1 MKDLKRILSNQKAE
15 LETIDLG
22 TLCTRK
28 EEQEIQ
34 LNSKLAQIVIGV
46 RRSGKSTLCQKVL
59 LQSGVHFAYVNFDD
73 ERLQRVSAEDLDDI
87 LQELYAIYGAFT
99 HLFLD
104 EVQNVSGWYL
114 FVNRLLRQG
123 VKLILTGSNANL
135 LSGELSTH
143 LTGRY
148 HQIELYPFSF
158 AEYCA
163 IKGVDINTA
172 TTLAY
177 GLCDHALD
185 EYIMSGGFP
194 ELITSPEINKRNYL
208 FSLREAIIKK
218 DICHRY
224 KVRYQQTLSD
234 LANRLLD
241 WFCQEKSFND
251 IADEMGINSVH
262 TVKNYITYLQNAYL
276 LCLVPKFSLKSSERN
291 AGRKLYAV
299 DNAFISQH
307 ENALLTESFG
317 LRLENVV
324 AVELLRRLHSEYEQL
339 YYLRKVQD
347 FEVDFVV
354 VESSHVRELIQVT
367 YDFID
372 PSTKLYNREINSLLK
387 GSKLTNCNNMTLI
400 MMRGEKRD
408 IEVNGKII
416 HCVLAADWL
425 LQRKY

>member
-15 LETIDLG
+15 LDVVNLEA
-22 TLCTRK
+22 LCSRK

-46 RRSGKSTLCQKVL
+46 RRSGKSTLCMKVL
-59 LQSGVHFAYVNFDD
+59 MQSGVHFAYVNFDD
-73 ERLQRVSAEDLDDI
+73 ERLQKVGVEELDVI
-87 LQELYAIYGAFT
+87 LQELYAIYGSFT

-104 EVQNVSGWYL
+104 EVQNVDGWHL

-123 VKLILTGSNANL
+123 IKLVLTGSNANL

-158 AEYCA
+158 SEYCT
-163 IKGVDINTA
+163 IRGVDA
-172 TTLAY
+172 HGMTTKAY
-177 GLCDHALD
+177 GLRDKALD
-185 EYIMSGGFP
+185 EYLMSGGFP
-194 ELITSPEINKRNYL
+194 ELIASPEISKRDYL
-208 FSLREAIIKK
+208 FSLREAIVKK
-218 DICHRY
+218 DICQRY
-224 KVRYQQTLSD
+224 KIRYKQTLSD

-241 WFCQEKSFND
+241 WFCQEKSYND
-251 IADEMGINSVH
+251 IAKEMSINSVH
-262 TVKNYITYLQNAYL
+262 TIKNYITYLQNAYL
-276 LCLVPKFSLKSSERN
+276 LCLLPKFSLKSSERN
-291 AGRKLYAV
+291 LARKMYAV

-367 YDFID
+367 YDFVE
-372 PSTKLYNREINSLLK
+372 PSAKLYNREVNGLIK
-387 GSKLTNCNNMTLI
+387 GSHLTRCDNLTLI
-400 MMRGEKRD
+400 MMRGEPRD
-408 IEVNGKII
+408 IQVEGKIV

-425 LQRKY
+425 LQR

>member
-15 LETIDLG
+15 LDVVNLEA
-22 TLCTRK
+22 LCSRK

-46 RRSGKSTLCQKVL
+46 RRSGKSTLCMKVL
-59 LQSGVHFAYVNFDD
+59 MQSGVHFAYVNFDD
-73 ERLQRVSAEDLDDI
+73 ERLQKVGVEELDVI
-87 LQELYAIYGAFT
+87 LQELYAIYGSFT

-104 EVQNVSGWYL
+104 EVQNVDGWHL

-123 VKLILTGSNANL
+123 IKLVLTGSNANL

-158 AEYCA
+158 SEYCT
-163 IKGVDINTA
+163 IRGVDA
-172 TTLAY
+172 HGMTTKAY
-177 GLCDHALD
+177 GLRDKALD
-185 EYIMSGGFP
+185 EYLMSGGFP
-194 ELITSPEINKRNYL
+194 ELIASPEISKRDYL
-208 FSLREAIIKK
+208 FSLREAIVKK
-218 DICHRY
+218 DICQRY
-224 KVRYQQTLSD
+224 KIRYKQTLSD

-241 WFCQEKSFND
+241 WFCQEKSYND
-251 IADEMGINSVH
+251 IAKEMSINSVH

-276 LCLVPKFSLKSSERN
+276 LCLLPKFSLKSSERN
-291 AGRKLYAV
+291 SARKMYAV

-367 YDFID
+367 YDFVE
-372 PSTKLYNREINSLLK
+372 PSAKLYNREVNGLIK
-387 GSKLTNCNNMTLI
+387 GSHLTRCDNLTLI
-400 MMRGEKRD
+400 MMRGEPRD
-408 IEVNGKII
+408 IQVNGKIV

-425 LQRKY
+425 LQR

>member
-15 LETIDLG
+15 LDLVDLEA
-22 TLCTRK
+22 LCSRK

-46 RRSGKSTLCQKVL
+46 RRSGKSTLCMKVL
-59 LQSGVHFAYVNFDD
+59 IQSGVHFAYVNFDD
-73 ERLQRVSAEDLDDI
+73 ERLQKVGVDELDVI
-87 LQELYAIYGAFT
+87 LQELYAIYGSFT

-104 EVQNVSGWYL
+104 EVQNVDGWHL

-123 VKLILTGSNANL
+123 IKLILTGSNANL

-158 AEYCA
+158 SEYCT
-163 IKGVDINTA
+163 IRGVDA
-172 TTLAY
+172 HGMTTKAY
-177 GLCDHALD
+177 GLRHKALD
-185 EYIMSGGFP
+185 EYLMSGGFP
-194 ELITSPEINKRNYL
+194 ELIASPEISKRDYL
-208 FSLREAIIKK
+208 FSLREAIVKK
-218 DICHRY
+218 DICQRY
-224 KVRYQQTLSD
+224 KIRYKQTLSD

-241 WFCQEKSFND
+241 WFCQEKSYND
-251 IADEMGINSVH
+251 IAKEMSINSVH
-262 TVKNYITYLQNAYL
+262 TIKNYITYLQNAYL
-276 LCLVPKFSLKSSERN
+276 LCLLPKFSLKSSERN
-291 AGRKLYAV
+291 SARKMYAV

-367 YDFID
+367 YDFVE
-372 PSTKLYNREINSLLK
+372 PSAKLYNREVNGLIK
-387 GSKLTNCNNMTLI
+387 GSHLTRCDNLTLI
-400 MMRGEKRD
+400 MMRGEPRD
-408 IEVNGKII
+408 IQVEGKIV

-425 LQRKY
+425 LQR

>member
-15 LETIDLG
+15 LDLVDLEA
-22 TLCTRK
+22 LCSRK

-46 RRSGKSTLCQKVL
+46 RRSGKSTLCMKVL
-59 LQSGVHFAYVNFDD
+59 MQSGVHFAYVNFDD
-73 ERLQRVSAEDLDDI
+73 ERLQKVGVEELDVI
-87 LQELYAIYGAFT
+87 LQELYAIYGSFT

-104 EVQNVSGWYL
+104 EVQNIDGWHL

-123 VKLILTGSNANL
+123 IKLVLTGSNANL

-158 AEYCA
+158 SEYCT
-163 IKGVDINTA
+163 IRGVDA
-172 TTLAY
+172 QGMTTKAY
-177 GLCDHALD
+177 GLRDKALD
-185 EYIMSGGFP
+185 EYLMSGGFP
-194 ELITSPEINKRNYL
+194 ELIASPEISKRDYL
-208 FSLREAIIKK
+208 FSLREAIVKK
-218 DICHRY
+218 DICQRY
-224 KVRYQQTLSD
+224 KIRYKQTLSD

-241 WFCQEKSFND
+241 WFCQEKSYND
-251 IADEMGINSVH
+251 IAKEMGINSVH

-276 LCLVPKFSLKSSERN
+276 LCLLPKFSLKSSERN
-291 AGRKLYAV
+291 SARKMYAV

-367 YDFID
+367 YDFVE
-372 PSTKLYNREINSLLK
+372 PSAKLYNREVNGLIK
-387 GSKLTNCNNMTLI
+387 GSHLTRCDNLTLI
-400 MMRGEKRD
+400 MMRGEPRD
-408 IEVNGKII
+408 IQVEGKIV

-425 LQRKY
+425 LQR

>member
-15 LETIDLG
+15 LDLVDLEA
-22 TLCTRK
+22 LCSRK

-46 RRSGKSTLCQKVL
+46 RRSGKSTLCMKVL
-59 LQSGVHFAYVNFDD
+59 MQSGVHFAYVNFDD
-73 ERLQRVSAEDLDDI
+73 ERLQKVGVEELDII
-87 LQELYAIYGAFT
+87 LQELYAIYGSFT

-104 EVQNVSGWYL
+104 EVQNVDGWHL

-123 VKLILTGSNANL
+123 IKLVLTGSNANL

-158 AEYCA
+158 SEYCT
-163 IKGVDINTA
+163 IRGVDA
-172 TTLAY
+172 HGMTTKAY
-177 GLCDHALD
+177 GLRDKALD
-185 EYIMSGGFP
+185 EYLMSGGFP
-194 ELITSPEINKRNYL
+194 ELIASPEISKRDYL
-208 FSLREAIIKK
+208 FSLREAIVKK
-218 DICHRY
+218 DICQRY
-224 KVRYQQTLSD
+224 KIRYKQTLSD

-241 WFCQEKSFND
+241 WFCQEKSYND
-251 IADEMGINSVH
+251 IAKEMSINSVH

-276 LCLVPKFSLKSSERN
+276 LCLLPKFSLKSSERN
-291 AGRKLYAV
+291 SARKMYAV

-317 LRLENVV
+317 FRLENVV

-367 YDFID
+367 YDFVE
-372 PSTKLYNREINSLLK
+372 PSAKLYNREVKIYYLSLRR
-387 GSKLTNCNNMTLI
+387 N
-400 MMRGEKRD
+400 
-408 IEVNGKII
+408 
-416 HCVLAADWL
+416 
-425 LQRKY
+425 

>member
-15 LETIDLG
+15 LDLVDLEA
-22 TLCTRK
+22 LCARK

-46 RRSGKSTLCQKVL
+46 RRSGKSTLCMKVL
-59 LQSGVHFAYVNFDD
+59 MQSGVQFAYVNFDD
-73 ERLQRVSAEDLDDI
+73 ERLQKVGVEELDVI
-87 LQELYAIYGAFT
+87 LQELYAIYGSFT

-104 EVQNVSGWYL
+104 EVQNVDGWHL

-123 VKLILTGSNANL
+123 IKLVLTGSNANL

-158 AEYCA
+158 SEYCT
-163 IKGVDINTA
+163 IRGVDA
-172 TTLAY
+172 HGMTTKAY
-177 GLCDHALD
+177 GLRDKALD
-185 EYIMSGGFP
+185 EYLMSGGFP
-194 ELITSPEINKRNYL
+194 ELIASPEISKRDYL
-208 FSLREAIIKK
+208 FSLREAIVKK
-218 DICHRY
+218 DICQRY
-224 KVRYQQTLSD
+224 KIRYKQTLSD

-241 WFCQEKSFND
+241 WFCQEKSYND
-251 IADEMGINSVH
+251 IAKEMSINSVH

-276 LCLVPKFSLKSSERN
+276 LCLLPKFSLKSSERN
-291 AGRKLYAV
+291 SARKMYAV

-367 YDFID
+367 YDFVE
-372 PSTKLYNREINSLLK
+372 PSAKLYNREVNGLIK
-387 GSKLTNCNNMTLI
+387 GSHLTRCDNLTLI
-400 MMRGEKRD
+400 MMRGEPRD
-408 IEVNGKII
+408 IQVDGKIV

-425 LQRKY
+425 LQR

>member
-15 LETIDLG
+15 LDLVDLEA
-22 TLCTRK
+22 LCSRK

-46 RRSGKSTLCQKVL
+46 RRSGKSTLCMKVL
-59 LQSGVHFAYVNFDD
+59 MQSGVHFAYVNFDD
-73 ERLQRVSAEDLDDI
+73 ERLQKVGVEELDVI
-87 LQELYAIYGAFT
+87 LQELYAIYGSFT

-104 EVQNVSGWYL
+104 EVQNVDGWHL

-123 VKLILTGSNANL
+123 IKLVLTGSNANL

-158 AEYCA
+158 SEYCT
-163 IKGVDINTA
+163 IRGVDTHGM
-172 TTLAY
+172 TTKAY
-177 GLCDHALD
+177 GLRDKALD
-185 EYIMSGGFP
+185 EYLMSGGFP
-194 ELITSPEINKRNYL
+194 ELIASPEISKRDYL
-208 FSLREAIIKK
+208 FSLREAIVKK
-218 DICHRY
+218 DICQRY
-224 KVRYQQTLSD
+224 KIRYKQTLSD

-241 WFCQEKSFND
+241 WFCQEKSYND
-251 IADEMGINSVH
+251 IAKEMSINSVH

-276 LCLVPKFSLKSSERN
+276 LCLLPKFSLKSSERN
-291 AGRKLYAV
+291 SARKMYAV

-367 YDFID
+367 YDFVE
-372 PSTKLYNREINSLLK
+372 PSAKLYNREVNGLIK
-387 GSKLTNCNNMTLI
+387 GSHLTRCDNLTLI
-400 MMRGEKRD
+400 MMRGEPRD
-408 IEVNGKII
+408 IQVGGKIV

-425 LQRKY
+425 LQR

>member
-15 LETIDLG
+15 LDLVDLEA
-22 TLCTRK
+22 LCSRK

-46 RRSGKSTLCQKVL
+46 RRSGKSTLCMKVL
-59 LQSGVHFAYVNFDD
+59 IQSGVHFAYVNFDD
-73 ERLQRVSAEDLDDI
+73 ERLQKVGVDELDVI
-87 LQELYAIYGAFT
+87 LQELYAIYGSFT

-104 EVQNVSGWYL
+104 EVQNVDGWHL

-123 VKLILTGSNANL
+123 IKLVLTGSNANL

-158 AEYCA
+158 SEYCT
-163 IKGVDINTA
+163 IRGVDA
-172 TTLAY
+172 HGMTTKAY
-177 GLCDHALD
+177 GLRHKALD
-185 EYIMSGGFP
+185 EYLMSGGFP
-194 ELITSPEINKRNYL
+194 ELIASPEISKRDYL
-208 FSLREAIIKK
+208 FSLREAIVKK
-218 DICHRY
+218 DICQRY
-224 KVRYQQTLSD
+224 KIRYKQTLSD

-241 WFCQEKSFND
+241 WFCQEKSYND
-251 IADEMGINSVH
+251 IAKEMSINSVH

-276 LCLVPKFSLKSSERN
+276 LCLLPKFSLKSSERN
-291 AGRKLYAV
+291 SARKMYAV

-367 YDFID
+367 YDFVE
-372 PSTKLYNREINSLLK
+372 PSAKLYNREVNGLIK
-387 GSKLTNCNNMTLI
+387 GSHLTRCDNLTLI
-400 MMRGEKRD
+400 MMRGEPRD
-408 IEVNGKII
+408 IQVDGKIV

-425 LQRKY
+425 LQR

>member
-177 GLCDHALD
+177 GLRDHALD
-185 EYIMSGGFP
+185 EYIMSSGFP

-251 IADEMGINSVH
+251 IADEMGIKSVH

-317 LRLENVV
+317 LRLEN
-324 AVELLRRLHSEYEQL
+324 LRMYA
-339 YYLRKVQD
+339 
-347 FEVDFVV
+347 
-354 VESSHVRELIQVT
+354 
-367 YDFID
+367 
-372 PSTKLYNREINSLLK
+372 N
-387 GSKLTNCNNMTLI
+387 
-400 MMRGEKRD
+400 
-408 IEVNGKII
+408 
-416 HCVLAADWL
+416 
-425 LQRKY
+425 

>member
-15 LETIDLG
+15 LDLVD
-22 TLCTRK
+22 LEAFCSRK

-46 RRSGKSTLCQKVL
+46 RRSGKSTLCMKVL
-59 LQSGVHFAYVNFDD
+59 MQSGVHFAYVNFDD
-73 ERLQRVSAEDLDDI
+73 ERLQKVGVEELDVI
-87 LQELYAIYGAFT
+87 LQELYAIYGSFT

-104 EVQNVSGWYL
+104 EVQNIDGWHL

-123 VKLILTGSNANL
+123 IKLVLTGSNANL

-158 AEYCA
+158 SEYCT
-163 IKGVDINTA
+163 IRGVDA
-172 TTLAY
+172 QGMTTKAY
-177 GLCDHALD
+177 GLRDKALD
-185 EYIMSGGFP
+185 EYLMSGGFP
-194 ELITSPEINKRNYL
+194 ELIASPEISKRDYL
-208 FSLREAIIKK
+208 FSLREAIVKK
-218 DICHRY
+218 DICQRY
-224 KVRYQQTLSD
+224 KIRYKQTLSD

-241 WFCQEKSFND
+241 WFCQEKSYND
-251 IADEMGINSVH
+251 IAKEMSINSVH

-276 LCLVPKFSLKSSERN
+276 LCLLPKFSLKSSERN
-291 AGRKLYAV
+291 SARKMYAV

-367 YDFID
+367 YDFVE
-372 PSTKLYNREINSLLK
+372 PSAKLYNREVNGLIK
-387 GSKLTNCNNMTLI
+387 GSHLTRCDNLTLI
-400 MMRGEKRD
+400 MMRGEPRD
-408 IEVNGKII
+408 IQVEGKIV

-425 LQRKY
+425 LQR

>member
-15 LETIDLG
+15 LDLVDLEA
-22 TLCTRK
+22 LCSRK

-46 RRSGKSTLCQKVL
+46 RRSGKATLCMKVL
-59 LQSGVHFAYVNFDD
+59 MQSGVHFAYVNFDD
-73 ERLQRVSAEDLDDI
+73 ERLQKVGVEELDVI
-87 LQELYAIYGAFT
+87 LQELYAIYGSFT

-104 EVQNVSGWYL
+104 EVQNVDGWHL

-123 VKLILTGSNANL
+123 IKLVLTGSNANL

-158 AEYCA
+158 SEYCT
-163 IKGVDINTA
+163 IRGVDA
-172 TTLAY
+172 HSMTTKAY
-177 GLCDHALD
+177 GLRDKALD
-185 EYIMSGGFP
+185 EYLMSGGFP
-194 ELITSPEINKRNYL
+194 ELIASPEISKRDYL
-208 FSLREAIIKK
+208 FSLREAIVKK
-218 DICHRY
+218 DICQRY
-224 KVRYQQTLSD
+224 KIRYKQTLSD

-241 WFCQEKSFND
+241 WFCQEKSYND
-251 IADEMGINSVH
+251 IAKEMSINSVH

-276 LCLVPKFSLKSSERN
+276 LCLLPKFSLKSSERN
-291 AGRKLYAV
+291 SARKMYAV

-367 YDFID
+367 YDFVE
-372 PSTKLYNREINSLLK
+372 PSAKLYNREVNGLIK
-387 GSKLTNCNNMTLI
+387 GSHLTRCDNLTLI
-400 MMRGEKRD
+400 MMRGEPRD
-408 IEVNGKII
+408 IQVGGKIV

-425 LQRKY
+425 LQR

>member
-15 LETIDLG
+15 LDLVDLEA
-22 TLCTRK
+22 LCSRK

-46 RRSGKSTLCQKVL
+46 RRSGKSTLCMKVL
-59 LQSGVHFAYVNFDD
+59 MQSGVHFAYVNFDD
-73 ERLQRVSAEDLDDI
+73 ERLQKVGVEELDVI
-87 LQELYAIYGAFT
+87 LQELYAIYGSFT

-104 EVQNVSGWYL
+104 EVQNIDGWHL

-123 VKLILTGSNANL
+123 IKLVLTGSNANL

-158 AEYCA
+158 SEYCT
-163 IKGVDINTA
+163 IRGVDA
-172 TTLAY
+172 HGMTTKAY
-177 GLCDHALD
+177 GLRDKALD
-185 EYIMSGGFP
+185 EYLMSGGFP
-194 ELITSPEINKRNYL
+194 ELIASPEISKRDYL
-208 FSLREAIIKK
+208 FSLREAIVKK
-218 DICHRY
+218 DICQRY
-224 KVRYQQTLSD
+224 KIRYKQTLSD

-241 WFCQEKSFND
+241 WFCQEKSYND
-251 IADEMGINSVH
+251 IAKEMSINSVH

-276 LCLVPKFSLKSSERN
+276 LCLLPKFSLKSSERN
-291 AGRKLYAV
+291 SARKMYAV

-367 YDFID
+367 YDFVE
-372 PSTKLYNREINSLLK
+372 PSAKLYNREVNGLIK
-387 GSKLTNCNNMTLI
+387 GSHLTRCDNLTLI
-400 MMRGEKRD
+400 MMRGEPRD
-408 IEVNGKII
+408 IQVDGKIV

-425 LQRKY
+425 LQR

>member
-15 LETIDLG
+15 LDLVDLE
-22 TLCTRK
+22 TLCSRK

-46 RRSGKSTLCQKVL
+46 RRSGKSTLCMKVL
-59 LQSGVHFAYVNFDD
+59 MQSGVHFAYVNFDD
-73 ERLQRVSAEDLDDI
+73 ERLQKVGVEELDVI
-87 LQELYAIYGAFT
+87 LQELYAIYGSFT

-104 EVQNVSGWYL
+104 EVQNIDGWHL
-114 FVNRLLRQG
+114 FVNRILRQG
-123 VKLILTGSNANL
+123 IKLVLTGSNANL

-158 AEYCA
+158 SEYCM
-163 IKGVDINTA
+163 IRGVDA
-172 TTLAY
+172 HGMTTKAY
-177 GLCDHALD
+177 GLRDKALD
-185 EYIMSGGFP
+185 EYLMSGGFP
-194 ELITSPEINKRNYL
+194 ELIASPEISKRDYL
-208 FSLREAIIKK
+208 FSLREAIVKK
-218 DICHRY
+218 DICQRY
-224 KVRYQQTLSD
+224 KIRYKQTLSD

-241 WFCQEKSFND
+241 WFCQEKSYND
-251 IADEMGINSVH
+251 IAKEMSINSVH

-276 LCLVPKFSLKSSERN
+276 LCLLPKFSLKSSERN
-291 AGRKLYAV
+291 SARKMYAV

-367 YDFID
+367 YDFVE
-372 PSTKLYNREINSLLK
+372 PSAKLYNREVNGLIK
-387 GSKLTNCNNMTLI
+387 GSHLTRCDNLTLI
-400 MMRGEKRD
+400 MMRGEPRD
-408 IEVNGKII
+408 IQVDGKIV

-425 LQRKY
+425 LQR

>member
-15 LETIDLG
+15 LDLVDLE
-22 TLCTRK
+22 TLCSRK

-46 RRSGKSTLCQKVL
+46 RRSGKSTLCMKVL
-59 LQSGVHFAYVNFDD
+59 MQSGVHFAYVNFDD
-73 ERLQRVSAEDLDDI
+73 ERLQKVGVEKLDII
-87 LQELYAIYGAFT
+87 LQELYAIYGSFT

-104 EVQNVSGWYL
+104 EVQNVDGWHL

-123 VKLILTGSNANL
+123 IKLVLTGSNANL

-158 AEYCA
+158 SEYCT
-163 IKGVDINTA
+163 IRGVDA
-172 TTLAY
+172 HGMTTKAY
-177 GLCDHALD
+177 GLRDKALD
-185 EYIMSGGFP
+185 EYLMSGGFP
-194 ELITSPEINKRNYL
+194 ELIASPEISKRDYL
-208 FSLREAIIKK
+208 FSLREAIVKK
-218 DICHRY
+218 DICQRY
-224 KVRYQQTLSD
+224 KIRYKQTLSD

-241 WFCQEKSFND
+241 WFCQEKSYND
-251 IADEMGINSVH
+251 IAKEMSINSVH

-276 LCLVPKFSLKSSERN
+276 LCLLPKFSLKSSERN
-291 AGRKLYAV
+291 SARKMYAV

-367 YDFID
+367 YDFVE
-372 PSTKLYNREINSLLK
+372 PSAKLYNREVNGLIK
-387 GSKLTNCNNMTLI
+387 GSYLTRCDNLTLI
-400 MMRGEKRD
+400 MMRGEPRD
-408 IEVNGKII
+408 IQVDGKIV

-425 LQRKY
+425 LQR

>member
-15 LETIDLG
+15 LDVVNLEA
-22 TLCTRK
+22 LCSRK

-46 RRSGKSTLCQKVL
+46 RRSGKSTLCMKVL
-59 LQSGVHFAYVNFDD
+59 MQSGVHFAYVNFDD
-73 ERLQRVSAEDLDDI
+73 ERLQKVGVDELDVI
-87 LQELYAIYGAFT
+87 LQELYAIYGPFT

-104 EVQNVSGWYL
+104 EVQNVDGWHL

-123 VKLILTGSNANL
+123 IKLVLTGSNANL

-158 AEYCA
+158 SEYCT
-163 IKGVDINTA
+163 IRGVDTHGM
-172 TTLAY
+172 TTKAY
-177 GLCDHALD
+177 GLRDKALD
-185 EYIMSGGFP
+185 EYLMSGGFP
-194 ELITSPEINKRNYL
+194 ELIASPEISKRDYL
-208 FSLREAIIKK
+208 FSLREAIVKK
-218 DICHRY
+218 DICQRY
-224 KVRYQQTLSD
+224 KIRYKQTLSD

-241 WFCQEKSFND
+241 WFCQEKSYND
-251 IADEMGINSVH
+251 IAKEMSINSVH

-276 LCLVPKFSLKSSERN
+276 LCLLPKFSLKSSERN
-291 AGRKLYAV
+291 SARKMYAV

-367 YDFID
+367 YDFVE
-372 PSTKLYNREINSLLK
+372 PSAKLYNREVNGLIK
-387 GSKLTNCNNMTLI
+387 GSHLTRCDNLTLI
-400 MMRGEKRD
+400 MMRGEPRD
-408 IEVNGKII
+408 IQVDGKIV

-425 LQRKY
+425 LQR

>member
-15 LETIDLG
+15 LDVVNLEA
-22 TLCTRK
+22 LCSRK

-46 RRSGKSTLCQKVL
+46 RRSGKSTLCMKVL
-59 LQSGVHFAYVNFDD
+59 MQSGVHFAYVNFDD
-73 ERLQRVSAEDLDDI
+73 ERLQKVGVEELDVI
-87 LQELYAIYGAFT
+87 LQELYAIYGSFT

-104 EVQNVSGWYL
+104 EVQNIDGWHL
-114 FVNRLLRQG
+114 FVNRILRQG
-123 VKLILTGSNANL
+123 IKLVLTGSNANL

-158 AEYCA
+158 SEYCT
-163 IKGVDINTA
+163 IRGVDA
-172 TTLAY
+172 QGMTTKAY
-177 GLCDHALD
+177 GLRDKALD
-185 EYIMSGGFP
+185 EYLMSGGFP
-194 ELITSPEINKRNYL
+194 ELIASPEISKRDYL
-208 FSLREAIIKK
+208 FSLREAIVKK
-218 DICHRY
+218 DICQRY
-224 KVRYQQTLSD
+224 KIRYKQTLSD

-241 WFCQEKSFND
+241 WFCQEKSYND
-251 IADEMGINSVH
+251 IAKEMNINSVH

-276 LCLVPKFSLKSSERN
+276 LCLLPKFSLKSSERN
-291 AGRKLYAV
+291 SARKMYAV

-367 YDFID
+367 YDFVE
-372 PSTKLYNREINSLLK
+372 PSAKLYNREVNGLIK
-387 GSKLTNCNNMTLI
+387 GSHLTRCDNLTLI
-400 MMRGEKRD
+400 MMRGEPRD
-408 IEVNGKII
+408 IQVEGKIV

-425 LQRKY
+425 LQR

>member
-15 LETIDLG
+15 LDLVDLEA
-22 TLCTRK
+22 LCARK

-46 RRSGKSTLCQKVL
+46 RRSGKSTLCMKVL
-59 LQSGVHFAYVNFDD
+59 MQSGVQFAYVNFDD
-73 ERLQRVSAEDLDDI
+73 ERLQKVGVEELDVI
-87 LQELYAIYGAFT
+87 LQELYAIYGSFT

-104 EVQNVSGWYL
+104 EVQNVDGWHL

-123 VKLILTGSNANL
+123 IKLILTGSNANL

-158 AEYCA
+158 SEYCT
-163 IKGVDINTA
+163 IRGVDA
-172 TTLAY
+172 HGMTTKAY
-177 GLCDHALD
+177 GLRHKALD
-185 EYIMSGGFP
+185 EYLMSGGFP
-194 ELITSPEINKRNYL
+194 ELIASPEISKRDYL
-208 FSLREAIIKK
+208 FSLREAIVKK
-218 DICHRY
+218 DICQRY
-224 KVRYQQTLSD
+224 KIRYKQTLSD

-241 WFCQEKSFND
+241 WFCQEKSYND
-251 IADEMGINSVH
+251 IAKEMSINSVH

-276 LCLVPKFSLKSSERN
+276 LCLLPKFSLKSSERN
-291 AGRKLYAV
+291 SARKMYAV

-367 YDFID
+367 YDFVE
-372 PSTKLYNREINSLLK
+372 PSAKLYNREVNGLIK
-387 GSKLTNCNNMTLI
+387 GSHLTRCDNLTLI
-400 MMRGEKRD
+400 MMRGEPRD
-408 IEVNGKII
+408 IQVEGRIV

-425 LQRKY
+425 LQR

>member
-15 LETIDLG
+15 LDLVNLEA
-22 TLCTRK
+22 LCSRK

-46 RRSGKSTLCQKVL
+46 RRSGKSTLCMKVL
-59 LQSGVHFAYVNFDD
+59 MQSGVHFAYVNFDD
-73 ERLQRVSAEDLDDI
+73 ERLQKVGVEELDVI
-87 LQELYAIYGAFT
+87 LQELYAIYGSFT

-104 EVQNVSGWYL
+104 EVQNIDGWHL

-123 VKLILTGSNANL
+123 IKLVLTGSNANL

-158 AEYCA
+158 SEYCT
-163 IKGVDINTA
+163 IRGVDA
-172 TTLAY
+172 HGMTTKAY
-177 GLCDHALD
+177 GLRDKALD
-185 EYIMSGGFP
+185 EYLMSGGFP
-194 ELITSPEINKRNYL
+194 ELIASPEISKRDYL
-208 FSLREAIIKK
+208 FSLREAIVKK
-218 DICHRY
+218 DICQRY
-224 KVRYQQTLSD
+224 KIRYKQTLSD

-241 WFCQEKSFND
+241 WFCQEKSYND
-251 IADEMGINSVH
+251 IAKEMSINSVH

-276 LCLVPKFSLKSSERN
+276 LCLLPKFSLKSSERN
-291 AGRKLYAV
+291 SARKMYAV

-367 YDFID
+367 YDFVE
-372 PSTKLYNREINSLLK
+372 PSAKLYNREVNGLIK
-387 GSKLTNCNNMTLI
+387 GSHLTRCDNLTLI
-400 MMRGEKRD
+400 MMRGEPRD
-408 IEVNGKII
+408 IQVEGKIV

-425 LQRKY
+425 LQR

>member
-15 LETIDLG
+15 LDLVDLEA
-22 TLCTRK
+22 LCSRK

-46 RRSGKSTLCQKVL
+46 RRSGKSTLCMKVL
-59 LQSGVHFAYVNFDD
+59 MQSGVHFAYVNFDD
-73 ERLQRVSAEDLDDI
+73 ERLQKVGVDELDVI
-87 LQELYAIYGAFT
+87 LQELYAIYGSFT

-104 EVQNVSGWYL
+104 EVQNVDGWHL

-123 VKLILTGSNANL
+123 IKLVLTGSNANL

-158 AEYCA
+158 SEYCT
-163 IKGVDINTA
+163 IRGVDA
-172 TTLAY
+172 HGMTTKAY
-177 GLCDHALD
+177 GLRDKALD
-185 EYIMSGGFP
+185 EYLMSGGFP
-194 ELITSPEINKRNYL
+194 ELIASPEISKRDYL
-208 FSLREAIIKK
+208 FSLREAIVKK
-218 DICHRY
+218 DICQRY
-224 KVRYQQTLSD
+224 KIRYKQTLSD

-241 WFCQEKSFND
+241 WFCQEKSYND
-251 IADEMGINSVH
+251 IAKEMSINSVH
-262 TVKNYITYLQNAYL
+262 TIKNYITYLQNAYL
-276 LCLVPKFSLKSSERN
+276 LCLLPKFSLKSSERN
-291 AGRKLYAV
+291 SARKMYAV

-367 YDFID
+367 YDFVE
-372 PSTKLYNREINSLLK
+372 PSAKLYNREVNGLIK
-387 GSKLTNCNNMTLI
+387 GSHLTRCDNLTLI
-400 MMRGEKRD
+400 MMRGEPRD
-408 IEVNGKII
+408 IQVEGKIV

-425 LQRKY
+425 LQR

>member
-15 LETIDLG
+15 LDVVNLEA
-22 TLCTRK
+22 LCSRK

-46 RRSGKSTLCQKVL
+46 RRSGKSTLCMKVL
-59 LQSGVHFAYVNFDD
+59 MQSGVHFAYVNFDD
-73 ERLQRVSAEDLDDI
+73 ERLQKVGVEELDVI
-87 LQELYAIYGAFT
+87 LQELYAIYGSFT

-104 EVQNVSGWYL
+104 EVQNIDGWHL

-123 VKLILTGSNANL
+123 IKLVLTGSNANL

-158 AEYCA
+158 SEYCT
-163 IKGVDINTA
+163 IRGVDA
-172 TTLAY
+172 QGMTTKAY
-177 GLCDHALD
+177 GLRDKALD
-185 EYIMSGGFP
+185 EYLMSGGFP
-194 ELITSPEINKRNYL
+194 ELIASPEISKRDYL
-208 FSLREAIIKK
+208 FSLREAIVKK
-218 DICHRY
+218 DICQRY
-224 KVRYQQTLSD
+224 KIRYKQTLSD

-241 WFCQEKSFND
+241 WFCQEKSYND
-251 IADEMGINSVH
+251 IAKEMSINSVH

-276 LCLVPKFSLKSSERN
+276 LCLLPKFSLKSSERN
-291 AGRKLYAV
+291 SARKMYAV

-367 YDFID
+367 YDFVE
-372 PSTKLYNREINSLLK
+372 PSAKLYNREVNGLIK
-387 GSKLTNCNNMTLI
+387 GSHLTRCDNLTLI
-400 MMRGEKRD
+400 MMRGEPRD
-408 IEVNGKII
+408 IQVEGKIV

-425 LQRKY
+425 LQR

>member
-15 LETIDLG
+15 LDLVDLEA
-22 TLCTRK
+22 LCSRK

-46 RRSGKSTLCQKVL
+46 RRSGKSTLCMKVL
-59 LQSGVHFAYVNFDD
+59 MQSGVHFAYVNFDD
-73 ERLQRVSAEDLDDI
+73 ERLQKVGVEELDVI
-87 LQELYAIYGAFT
+87 LQELYAIYGSFT

-104 EVQNVSGWYL
+104 EVQNIDGWHL

-123 VKLILTGSNANL
+123 IKLILTGSNANL

-158 AEYCA
+158 SEYCA
-163 IKGVDINTA
+163 IRGVDA
-172 TTLAY
+172 HGMTTKAY
-177 GLCDHALD
+177 GLRDKALD
-185 EYIMSGGFP
+185 EYLMSGGFP
-194 ELITSPEINKRNYL
+194 ELIASPEISKRDYL
-208 FSLREAIIKK
+208 FSLREAIVKK
-218 DICHRY
+218 DICQRY
-224 KVRYQQTLSD
+224 KIRYKQTLSD

-241 WFCQEKSFND
+241 WFCQEKSYND
-251 IADEMGINSVH
+251 IAKEMSINSVH

-276 LCLVPKFSLKSSERN
+276 LYLLPKFSLKSSERN
-291 AGRKLYAV
+291 SARKMYAV

-367 YDFID
+367 YDFVE
-372 PSTKLYNREINSLLK
+372 PSAKLYNREVNGLIK
-387 GSKLTNCNNMTLI
+387 GSHLTRCDNLTLI
-400 MMRGEKRD
+400 MMRGEPRD
-408 IEVNGKII
+408 IQVEGKIV

-425 LQRKY
+425 LQR

>member
-15 LETIDLG
+15 LDLVDLEA
-22 TLCTRK
+22 LCSRK

-46 RRSGKSTLCQKVL
+46 RRSGKSTLCVKVL
-59 LQSGVHFAYVNFDD
+59 MQSGVHFAYVNFDD
-73 ERLQRVSAEDLDDI
+73 ERLQKVGVEELDVI
-87 LQELYAIYGAFT
+87 LQELYAIYGSFT

-104 EVQNVSGWYL
+104 EVQNIDGWHL

-123 VKLILTGSNANL
+123 IKLVLTGSNANL

-158 AEYCA
+158 SEYCT
-163 IKGVDINTA
+163 IRGVDA
-172 TTLAY
+172 QGMTTKAY
-177 GLCDHALD
+177 GLRDKALD
-185 EYIMSGGFP
+185 EYLMSGGFP
-194 ELITSPEINKRNYL
+194 ELIASPEISKRDYL
-208 FSLREAIIKK
+208 FSLREAIVKK
-218 DICHRY
+218 DICQRY
-224 KVRYQQTLSD
+224 KIRYKQTLSD

-241 WFCQEKSFND
+241 WFCQEKSYND
-251 IADEMGINSVH
+251 IAKEMSINSVH

-276 LCLVPKFSLKSSERN
+276 LCLLPKFSLKSSERN
-291 AGRKLYAV
+291 SARKMYAV

-367 YDFID
+367 YDFVE
-372 PSTKLYNREINSLLK
+372 PSAKLYNREVNGLIK
-387 GSKLTNCNNMTLI
+387 GSHLTRCDNLTLI
-400 MMRGEKRD
+400 MMRGEPRD
-408 IEVNGKII
+408 IQVEGKIV

-425 LQRKY
+425 LQR

>member
-15 LETIDLG
+15 LDVVNLEA
-22 TLCTRK
+22 LCSRK
-28 EEQEIQ
+28 EEQEIH

-46 RRSGKSTLCQKVL
+46 RRSGKSTLCMKVL
-59 LQSGVHFAYVNFDD
+59 MQSGVHFAYVNFDD
-73 ERLQRVSAEDLDDI
+73 ERLQKVGVEELDVI
-87 LQELYAIYGAFT
+87 LQELYAIYGSFT

-104 EVQNVSGWYL
+104 EVQNVDGWHL

-123 VKLILTGSNANL
+123 IKLVLTGSNANL

-158 AEYCA
+158 SEYCT
-163 IKGVDINTA
+163 IRGVDA
-172 TTLAY
+172 HGMTTKAY
-177 GLCDHALD
+177 GLRDKALD
-185 EYIMSGGFP
+185 EYLMSGGFP
-194 ELITSPEINKRNYL
+194 ELIASPEISKRDYL
-208 FSLREAIIKK
+208 FSLREAIVKK
-218 DICHRY
+218 DICQRY
-224 KVRYQQTLSD
+224 KIRYKQTLSD

-241 WFCQEKSFND
+241 WFCQEKSYND
-251 IADEMGINSVH
+251 IAKEMSINSVH
-262 TVKNYITYLQNAYL
+262 TIKNYITYLQNAYL
-276 LCLVPKFSLKSSERN
+276 LCLLPKFSLKSSERN
-291 AGRKLYAV
+291 SARKMYAV

-307 ENALLTESFG
+307 GNALLTESFG

-367 YDFID
+367 YDFVE
-372 PSTKLYNREINSLLK
+372 PSAKLYNREVNGLIK
-387 GSKLTNCNNMTLI
+387 GSHLTRCDNLTLI
-400 MMRGEKRD
+400 MMRGEPRD
-408 IEVNGKII
+408 IQVEGKIV

-425 LQRKY
+425 LQR

>member
-15 LETIDLG
+15 LDLVDLEA
-22 TLCTRK
+22 LCSRK

-46 RRSGKSTLCQKVL
+46 RRSGKSTLCMKVL
-59 LQSGVHFAYVNFDD
+59 MQSGVHFAYVNFDD
-73 ERLQRVSAEDLDDI
+73 ERLQKVGVEELDII
-87 LQELYAIYGAFT
+87 LQELYAIYGSFT

-104 EVQNVSGWYL
+104 EVQNVDGWHL

-123 VKLILTGSNANL
+123 IKLVLTGSNANL

-158 AEYCA
+158 SEYCT
-163 IKGVDINTA
+163 IRGVDTHGM
-172 TTLAY
+172 TTKAY
-177 GLCDHALD
+177 GLRDKALD
-185 EYIMSGGFP
+185 EYLMSGGFP
-194 ELITSPEINKRNYL
+194 ELIASPEISKRDYL
-208 FSLREAIIKK
+208 FSLREAIVKK
-218 DICHRY
+218 DICQRY
-224 KVRYQQTLSD
+224 KIRYKQTLSD

-241 WFCQEKSFND
+241 WFCQEKSYND
-251 IADEMGINSVH
+251 IAKEMSINSVH

-276 LCLVPKFSLKSSERN
+276 LCLLPKFSLKSSERN
-291 AGRKLYAV
+291 SARKMYAV

-367 YDFID
+367 YDFVE
-372 PSTKLYNREINSLLK
+372 PSAKLYNREVNGLIK
-387 GSKLTNCNNMTLI
+387 GSHLTRCDNLTLI
-400 MMRGEKRD
+400 MMRGEPRD
-408 IEVNGKII
+408 IQVEGKIV

-425 LQRKY
+425 LQR

>member
-15 LETIDLG
+15 LDLVDLEA
-22 TLCTRK
+22 LCSRK

-46 RRSGKSTLCQKVL
+46 RRSGKSTLCVKVL
-59 LQSGVHFAYVNFDD
+59 MQSGVHFAYVNFDD
-73 ERLQRVSAEDLDDI
+73 ERLQNVGVEELDII
-87 LQELYAIYGAFT
+87 LQELYAIYGSFT

-104 EVQNVSGWYL
+104 EVQNIDGWHL

-123 VKLILTGSNANL
+123 IKLVLTGSNANL

-158 AEYCA
+158 SEYCT
-163 IKGVDINTA
+163 IRGVDA
-172 TTLAY
+172 QGMTTKAY
-177 GLCDHALD
+177 GLRDKALD
-185 EYIMSGGFP
+185 EYLMSGGFP
-194 ELITSPEINKRNYL
+194 ELIASPEISKRDYL
-208 FSLREAIIKK
+208 FSLREAIVKK
-218 DICHRY
+218 DICQRY
-224 KVRYQQTLSD
+224 KIRYKQTLSD

-241 WFCQEKSFND
+241 WFCQEKSYND
-251 IADEMGINSVH
+251 IAKEMSINSVH

-276 LCLVPKFSLKSSERN
+276 LCLLPKFSLKSSERN
-291 AGRKLYAV
+291 SARKMYAV

-367 YDFID
+367 YDFVE
-372 PSTKLYNREINSLLK
+372 PSAKLYNREVNGLIK
-387 GSKLTNCNNMTLI
+387 GSHLTRCDNLTLI
-400 MMRGEKRD
+400 MMRGEPRD
-408 IEVNGKII
+408 IQVEGKIV

-425 LQRKY
+425 LQR

>member
-15 LETIDLG
+15 LDLVNLEA
-22 TLCTRK
+22 LCSRK

-46 RRSGKSTLCQKVL
+46 RRSGKSTLCMKVL
-59 LQSGVHFAYVNFDD
+59 IQSGVHFAYVNFDD
-73 ERLQRVSAEDLDDI
+73 ERLQKVGVEELDVI
-87 LQELYAIYGAFT
+87 LQELYAIYGSFT

-104 EVQNVSGWYL
+104 EVQNVDGWHL

-123 VKLILTGSNANL
+123 IKLVLTGSNANL

-158 AEYCA
+158 SEYCT
-163 IKGVDINTA
+163 IRGVDA
-172 TTLAY
+172 HGMTTKAY
-177 GLCDHALD
+177 GLRDKALD
-185 EYIMSGGFP
+185 EYLMSGGFP
-194 ELITSPEINKRNYL
+194 ELIASPEISKRDYL
-208 FSLREAIIKK
+208 FSLREAIVKK
-218 DICHRY
+218 DICQRY
-224 KVRYQQTLSD
+224 KIRYKQTLSD

-241 WFCQEKSFND
+241 WFCQEKSYND
-251 IADEMGINSVH
+251 IAKEMSINSVH

-276 LCLVPKFSLKSSERN
+276 LCLLPKFSLKSSERN
-291 AGRKLYAV
+291 SARKMYAV

-367 YDFID
+367 YDFVE
-372 PSTKLYNREINSLLK
+372 PSAKLYNREVNGLIK
-387 GSKLTNCNNMTLI
+387 GSYLTRCDNLTLI
-400 MMRGEKRD
+400 MMRGEPRD
-408 IEVNGKII
+408 IQVEGKIV

-425 LQRKY
+425 LQR

>member
-15 LETIDLG
+15 LDVVNLEA
-22 TLCTRK
+22 LCSRK

-46 RRSGKSTLCQKVL
+46 RRSGKSTLCMKVL
-59 LQSGVHFAYVNFDD
+59 IQSGVHFAYVNFDD
-73 ERLQRVSAEDLDDI
+73 ERLQKVGVDELDVI
-87 LQELYAIYGAFT
+87 LQELYAIYGSFT

-104 EVQNVSGWYL
+104 EVQNVDGWHL

-123 VKLILTGSNANL
+123 IKLVLTGSNANL

-158 AEYCA
+158 SEYCT
-163 IKGVDINTA
+163 IRGVDA
-172 TTLAY
+172 HGMTTKAY
-177 GLCDHALD
+177 GLRDKALD
-185 EYIMSGGFP
+185 EYLMSGGFP
-194 ELITSPEINKRNYL
+194 ELIASPEISKRDYL
-208 FSLREAIIKK
+208 FSLREAIVKK
-218 DICHRY
+218 DICQRY
-224 KVRYQQTLSD
+224 KIRYKQTLSD

-241 WFCQEKSFND
+241 WFCQEKSYND
-251 IADEMGINSVH
+251 IAKEMSINSVH
-262 TVKNYITYLQNAYL
+262 TIKNYITYLQNAYL
-276 LCLVPKFSLKSSERN
+276 LCLLPKFSLKSSERN
-291 AGRKLYAV
+291 SARKMYAV

-367 YDFID
+367 YDFVE
-372 PSTKLYNREINSLLK
+372 PSAKLYNREVNGLIK
-387 GSKLTNCNNMTLI
+387 GSHLTRCDNLTLI
-400 MMRGEKRD
+400 MMRGEPRD
-408 IEVNGKII
+408 IQVEGKIV

-425 LQRKY
+425 LQR

>member
-15 LETIDLG
+15 LDLVDLEA
-22 TLCTRK
+22 LCSRK

-46 RRSGKSTLCQKVL
+46 RRSGKSTLCVKVL
-59 LQSGVHFAYVNFDD
+59 MQSGVHFAYVNFDD
-73 ERLQRVSAEDLDDI
+73 ERLQKVGVEELDII
-87 LQELYAIYGAFT
+87 LQELYAIYGSFT

-104 EVQNVSGWYL
+104 EVQNIDGWHL

-123 VKLILTGSNANL
+123 IKLVLTGSNANL

-158 AEYCA
+158 SEYCT
-163 IKGVDINTA
+163 IRGVDA
-172 TTLAY
+172 QGMTTKAY
-177 GLCDHALD
+177 GLRDKALD
-185 EYIMSGGFP
+185 EYLMSGGFP
-194 ELITSPEINKRNYL
+194 ELIASPEISKRDYL
-208 FSLREAIIKK
+208 FSLREAIVKK
-218 DICHRY
+218 DICQRY
-224 KVRYQQTLSD
+224 KIRYKQTLSD

-241 WFCQEKSFND
+241 WFCQEKSYND
-251 IADEMGINSVH
+251 IAKEMSINSVH

-276 LCLVPKFSLKSSERN
+276 LCLLPKFSLKSSERN
-291 AGRKLYAV
+291 SARKMYAV

-367 YDFID
+367 YDFVE
-372 PSTKLYNREINSLLK
+372 PSAKLYNREVNGLIK
-387 GSKLTNCNNMTLI
+387 GSHLTRCDNLTLI
-400 MMRGEKRD
+400 MMRGEPRD
-408 IEVNGKII
+408 IQVEGKIV

-425 LQRKY
+425 LQR

>member
-15 LETIDLG
+15 LDLVDLE
-22 TLCTRK
+22 TLCSRK

-46 RRSGKSTLCQKVL
+46 RRSGKSTLCMKVL
-59 LQSGVHFAYVNFDD
+59 MQSGVHFAYVNFDD
-73 ERLQRVSAEDLDDI
+73 ERLRKVGVEELDVI
-87 LQELYAIYGAFT
+87 LQELYAIYGSFT

-104 EVQNVSGWYL
+104 EVQNVDGWHL

-123 VKLILTGSNANL
+123 IKLVLTGSNANL

-158 AEYCA
+158 SEYCT
-163 IKGVDINTA
+163 IRGVDA
-172 TTLAY
+172 HGMTTKAY
-177 GLCDHALD
+177 GLRDKALD
-185 EYIMSGGFP
+185 EYLMSGGFP
-194 ELITSPEINKRNYL
+194 ELIASPEISKRDYL
-208 FSLREAIIKK
+208 FSLREAIVKK
-218 DICHRY
+218 DICQRY
-224 KVRYQQTLSD
+224 KIRYKQTLSD

-241 WFCQEKSFND
+241 WFCQEKSYND
-251 IADEMGINSVH
+251 IAKEMSINSVH

-276 LCLVPKFSLKSSERN
+276 LCLLPKFSLKSSERN
-291 AGRKLYAV
+291 SARKMYAV

-367 YDFID
+367 YDFVE
-372 PSTKLYNREINSLLK
+372 PSAKLYNREVNGLIK
-387 GSKLTNCNNMTLI
+387 GSHLTRCDNLTLI
-400 MMRGEKRD
+400 MMRGEPRD
-408 IEVNGKII
+408 IQVEGKIV

-425 LQRKY
+425 LQR

>member
-15 LETIDLG
+15 LDLVDLEA
-22 TLCTRK
+22 LCSRK

-46 RRSGKSTLCQKVL
+46 RRSGKSTLCMKVL
-59 LQSGVHFAYVNFDD
+59 MQSGVHFAYVNFDD
-73 ERLQRVSAEDLDDI
+73 ERLQKVGVEELDVI
-87 LQELYAIYGAFT
+87 LQELYAIYGSFT

-104 EVQNVSGWYL
+104 EVQNVDGWHL

-123 VKLILTGSNANL
+123 IKLVLTGSNANL

-158 AEYCA
+158 SEYCT
-163 IKGVDINTA
+163 IRGVDA
-172 TTLAY
+172 HGMTTKAY
-177 GLCDHALD
+177 GLRDKALD
-185 EYIMSGGFP
+185 EYLMSGGFP
-194 ELITSPEINKRNYL
+194 ELIASPEISKRDYL
-208 FSLREAIIKK
+208 FSLREAIVKK
-218 DICHRY
+218 DICQRY
-224 KVRYQQTLSD
+224 KIRYKQTLSD

-241 WFCQEKSFND
+241 WFCQEKSYND
-251 IADEMGINSVH
+251 IAKEMSINSVH
-262 TVKNYITYLQNAYL
+262 TIKNYITYLQNAYL
-276 LCLVPKFSLKSSERN
+276 LCLLPKFSLKSSERN
-291 AGRKLYAV
+291 SARKMYAV

-367 YDFID
+367 YDFVE
-372 PSTKLYNREINSLLK
+372 PSAKLYNREVNGLIK
-387 GSKLTNCNNMTLI
+387 GSHLTRCDNLTLI
-400 MMRGEKRD
+400 MMRGEPRD
-408 IEVNGKII
+408 IQVEGKIV

-425 LQRKY
+425 LQR

>member
-15 LETIDLG
+15 LDLVDLEA
-22 TLCTRK
+22 LCSRK
-28 EEQEIQ
+28 EEQKIQ

-46 RRSGKSTLCQKVL
+46 RRSGKSTLCMKVL
-59 LQSGVHFAYVNFDD
+59 MQSGVHFAYVNFDD
-73 ERLQRVSAEDLDDI
+73 ERLQKVGVEELDVI
-87 LQELYAIYGAFT
+87 LQELYAIYGSFT

-104 EVQNVSGWYL
+104 EVQNVDGWHL

-123 VKLILTGSNANL
+123 IKLVLTGSNANL

-158 AEYCA
+158 SEYCT
-163 IKGVDINTA
+163 IRGVDA
-172 TTLAY
+172 HGMTTKAY
-177 GLCDHALD
+177 GLRDKALD
-185 EYIMSGGFP
+185 EYLMSGGFP
-194 ELITSPEINKRNYL
+194 ELIASPEISKRDYL
-208 FSLREAIIKK
+208 FSLREAIVKK
-218 DICHRY
+218 DICQRY
-224 KVRYQQTLSD
+224 KIRYKQTLSD

-241 WFCQEKSFND
+241 WFCQEKSYND
-251 IADEMGINSVH
+251 IAKEMSINSVH

-276 LCLVPKFSLKSSERN
+276 LCLLPKFSLKSSERN
-291 AGRKLYAV
+291 SARKMYAV

-367 YDFID
+367 YDFVE
-372 PSTKLYNREINSLLK
+372 PSAKLYNREVNGLIK
-387 GSKLTNCNNMTLI
+387 GSHLTRCDNLTLI
-400 MMRGEKRD
+400 MMRGEPRD
-408 IEVNGKII
+408 IQVDGKIV

-425 LQRKY
+425 LQR

>member
-15 LETIDLG
+15 LDLVDLE
-22 TLCTRK
+22 TLCSRK

-46 RRSGKSTLCQKVL
+46 RRSGKSTLCMKVL
-59 LQSGVHFAYVNFDD
+59 MQSGVQFAYVNFDD
-73 ERLQRVSAEDLDDI
+73 ERLQKVGVEELDVI
-87 LQELYAIYGAFT
+87 LQELYAIYGSFT

-104 EVQNVSGWYL
+104 EVQNVDGWHL

-123 VKLILTGSNANL
+123 IKLVLTGSNANL

-158 AEYCA
+158 SEYCT
-163 IKGVDINTA
+163 IRGVDA
-172 TTLAY
+172 HGMTTKAY
-177 GLCDHALD
+177 GLRDKALD
-185 EYIMSGGFP
+185 EYLMSGGFP
-194 ELITSPEINKRNYL
+194 ELIASPEISKRDYL
-208 FSLREAIIKK
+208 FSLREAIVKK
-218 DICHRY
+218 DICQRY
-224 KVRYQQTLSD
+224 KIRYKQTLSD

-241 WFCQEKSFND
+241 WFCQEKSYND
-251 IADEMGINSVH
+251 IAKEMSINSVH

-276 LCLVPKFSLKSSERN
+276 LCLLPKFSLKSSERN
-291 AGRKLYAV
+291 SARKMYAV

-367 YDFID
+367 YDFVE
-372 PSTKLYNREINSLLK
+372 PSAKLYNREVNGLIK
-387 GSKLTNCNNMTLI
+387 GSHLTRCDNLTLI
-400 MMRGEKRD
+400 MMRGEPRD
-408 IEVNGKII
+408 IQVEGKIV

-425 LQRKY
+425 LQR

>member
-15 LETIDLG
+15 LDLVDLEA
-22 TLCTRK
+22 LCSRK

-46 RRSGKSTLCQKVL
+46 RRSGKSTLCMKVL
-59 LQSGVHFAYVNFDD
+59 MQSGVHFAYVNFDD
-73 ERLQRVSAEDLDDI
+73 ERLQKVGVEELDVI
-87 LQELYAIYGAFT
+87 LQELYAIYGSFT

-104 EVQNVSGWYL
+104 EVQNIDGWHL

-123 VKLILTGSNANL
+123 IKLVLTGSNANL

-158 AEYCA
+158 SEYCT
-163 IKGVDINTA
+163 IRGVDA
-172 TTLAY
+172 HGMTTKAY
-177 GLCDHALD
+177 GLRDKALD
-185 EYIMSGGFP
+185 EYLMSGGFP
-194 ELITSPEINKRNYL
+194 ELIASPEISKRDYL
-208 FSLREAIIKK
+208 FSLREAIVKK
-218 DICHRY
+218 DICQRY
-224 KVRYQQTLSD
+224 KIRYKQTLSD

-241 WFCQEKSFND
+241 WFCQEKSYND
-251 IADEMGINSVH
+251 IAKEMSINSVH

-276 LCLVPKFSLKSSERN
+276 LCLLPKFSLKSSERN
-291 AGRKLYAV
+291 SARKMYAV

-367 YDFID
+367 YDFVE
-372 PSTKLYNREINSLLK
+372 PSAKLYNREVNGLIK
-387 GSKLTNCNNMTLI
+387 GSHLTRCDNLTLI
-400 MMRGEKRD
+400 MMRGEPRD
-408 IEVNGKII
+408 IQVEGKIV

-425 LQRKY
+425 LQR

>member
-15 LETIDLG
+15 LDLVDLEA
-22 TLCTRK
+22 LCSRK

-46 RRSGKSTLCQKVL
+46 RRSGKSTLCMKVL
-59 LQSGVHFAYVNFDD
+59 MQSGVHFAYVNFDD
-73 ERLQRVSAEDLDDI
+73 ERLQKVGVEELDVI
-87 LQELYAIYGAFT
+87 LQELYAIYGSFT

-104 EVQNVSGWYL
+104 EVQNVDGWHL

-123 VKLILTGSNANL
+123 IKLVLTGSNANL

-158 AEYCA
+158 SEYCT
-163 IKGVDINTA
+163 IRGVDVHGM
-172 TTLAY
+172 TTKAY
-177 GLCDHALD
+177 GLRDKALD
-185 EYIMSGGFP
+185 EYLMSGGFP
-194 ELITSPEINKRNYL
+194 ELIASPEISKRDYL
-208 FSLREAIIKK
+208 FSLREAIVKK
-218 DICHRY
+218 DICQRY
-224 KVRYQQTLSD
+224 KIRYKQTLSD

-241 WFCQEKSFND
+241 WFCQEKSYND
-251 IADEMGINSVH
+251 IAQEMGINSVH

-276 LCLVPKFSLKSSERN
+276 LCLLPKFSLKSSERN
-291 AGRKLYAV
+291 SARKMYAV

-367 YDFID
+367 YDFVE
-372 PSTKLYNREINSLLK
+372 PSAKLYNREVNGLIK
-387 GSKLTNCNNMTLI
+387 GSHLTRCDNLTLI
-400 MMRGEKRD
+400 MMRGEPRD
-408 IEVNGKII
+408 IQVEGKIV

-425 LQRKY
+425 LQR

>member
-15 LETIDLG
+15 LDVVNLEA
-22 TLCTRK
+22 LCSRK

-46 RRSGKSTLCQKVL
+46 RRSGKSTLCMKVL
-59 LQSGVHFAYVNFDD
+59 MQSGVHFAYVNFDD
-73 ERLQRVSAEDLDDI
+73 ERLQKVGVEELDVI
-87 LQELYAIYGAFT
+87 LQELYAIYGSFT

-104 EVQNVSGWYL
+104 EVQNVDGWHL

-123 VKLILTGSNANL
+123 IKLVLTGSNANL
-135 LSGELSTH
+135 LSGELSTY

-158 AEYCA
+158 SEYCT
-163 IKGVDINTA
+163 IRGVDA
-172 TTLAY
+172 HGMTTKAY
-177 GLCDHALD
+177 GLRDKALD
-185 EYIMSGGFP
+185 EYLMSGGFP
-194 ELITSPEINKRNYL
+194 ELIASPEISKRDYL
-208 FSLREAIIKK
+208 FSLREAIVKK
-218 DICHRY
+218 DICQRY
-224 KVRYQQTLSD
+224 KIRYKQTLSD
-234 LANRLLD
+234 FANRLLD
-241 WFCQEKSFND
+241 WFCQEKSYND
-251 IADEMGINSVH
+251 IAKEMSINSVH

-276 LCLVPKFSLKSSERN
+276 LCLLPKFSLKSSERN
-291 AGRKLYAV
+291 SARKMYAV

-354 VESSHVRELIQVT
+354 LESSHVRELIQVT
-367 YDFID
+367 YDFVE
-372 PSTKLYNREINSLLK
+372 PSAKLYNREVNGLIK
-387 GSKLTNCNNMTLI
+387 GSHLTRCDNLTLI
-400 MMRGEKRD
+400 MMRGEPRD
-408 IEVNGKII
+408 IQVEGKIV

-425 LQRKY
+425 LQR

>member
-15 LETIDLG
+15 LDVVNLEA
-22 TLCTRK
+22 LCSRK

-46 RRSGKSTLCQKVL
+46 RRSGKSTLCMKVL
-59 LQSGVHFAYVNFDD
+59 MQSGVHFAYVNFDD
-73 ERLQRVSAEDLDDI
+73 ERLQQVGVEELDVI
-87 LQELYAIYGAFT
+87 LQELYAIYGSFT

-104 EVQNVSGWYL
+104 EVQNVDGWHL

-123 VKLILTGSNANL
+123 IKLVLTGSNANL

-158 AEYCA
+158 SEYCT
-163 IKGVDINTA
+163 IRGVDA
-172 TTLAY
+172 HGMTTKAY
-177 GLCDHALD
+177 GLRDKALD
-185 EYIMSGGFP
+185 EYLMSGGFP
-194 ELITSPEINKRNYL
+194 ELIASSEISKRDYL
-208 FSLREAIIKK
+208 FSLREAIVKK
-218 DICHRY
+218 DICQRY
-224 KVRYQQTLSD
+224 KIRYKQTLSD

-241 WFCQEKSFND
+241 WFCQEKSYND
-251 IADEMGINSVH
+251 IAKEMSINSVH

-276 LCLVPKFSLKSSERN
+276 LCLLPKFSLKSSERN
-291 AGRKLYAV
+291 SARKMYAV

-367 YDFID
+367 YDFVE
-372 PSTKLYNREINSLLK
+372 PSAKLYNREVNGLIK
-387 GSKLTNCNNMTLI
+387 GSHLTRCDNLTLI
-400 MMRGEKRD
+400 MMRGEPRD
-408 IEVNGKII
+408 IQVDGKIV

-425 LQRKY
+425 LQR

>member
-15 LETIDLG
+15 LDLVDLEA
-22 TLCTRK
+22 LCSRK

-46 RRSGKSTLCQKVL
+46 RRSGKSTLCMKVL
-59 LQSGVHFAYVNFDD
+59 IQSGVHFAYVNFDD
-73 ERLQRVSAEDLDDI
+73 ERLQKVGVDELDVI
-87 LQELYAIYGAFT
+87 LQELYAIYGSFT

-104 EVQNVSGWYL
+104 EVQNVDGWHL

-123 VKLILTGSNANL
+123 IKLILTGSNANL

-158 AEYCA
+158 SEYCT
-163 IKGVDINTA
+163 IRGVDA
-172 TTLAY
+172 HGMTTKAY
-177 GLCDHALD
+177 GLRDKALD
-185 EYIMSGGFP
+185 EYLMSGGFP
-194 ELITSPEINKRNYL
+194 ELIASPEISKRDYL
-208 FSLREAIIKK
+208 FSLRETIVKK
-218 DICHRY
+218 DICQRY
-224 KVRYQQTLSD
+224 KIRYKQTLSD

-241 WFCQEKSFND
+241 WFCQEKSYND
-251 IADEMGINSVH
+251 IAKEMSINSVH

-276 LCLVPKFSLKSSERN
+276 LCLLPKFSLKSSERN
-291 AGRKLYAV
+291 SARKMYAV

-367 YDFID
+367 YDFVE
-372 PSTKLYNREINSLLK
+372 PSAKLYNREVNGLIK
-387 GSKLTNCNNMTLI
+387 GSHLTRCDNLTLI
-400 MMRGEKRD
+400 MMRGEPRD
-408 IEVNGKII
+408 IQVDGKIV

-425 LQRKY
+425 LQR

>member
-1 MKDLKRILSNQKAE
+1 MKDLRRILSNQKVE
-15 LETIDLG
+15 LDLVDLEA
-22 TLCTRK
+22 LCSRK

-46 RRSGKSTLCQKVL
+46 RRSGKSTLCMKVL
-59 LQSGVHFAYVNFDD
+59 MQSGVHFAYVNFDD
-73 ERLQRVSAEDLDDI
+73 ERLQKVGVEELDVI
-87 LQELYAIYGAFT
+87 LQELYAIYGSFT

-104 EVQNVSGWYL
+104 EVQNIDGWHL

-123 VKLILTGSNANL
+123 IKLVLTGSNANL

-158 AEYCA
+158 SEYCT
-163 IKGVDINTA
+163 IRGVDA
-172 TTLAY
+172 HGMTTKAY
-177 GLCDHALD
+177 GLRDKALD
-185 EYIMSGGFP
+185 EYLMSGGFP
-194 ELITSPEINKRNYL
+194 ELIASPEISKRDYL
-208 FSLREAIIKK
+208 FSLREAIVKK
-218 DICHRY
+218 DICQRY
-224 KVRYQQTLSD
+224 KIRYKQTLSD

-241 WFCQEKSFND
+241 WFCQEKSYND
-251 IADEMGINSVH
+251 IAKEMSINSVH

-276 LCLVPKFSLKSSERN
+276 LCLLPKFSLKSSERN
-291 AGRKLYAV
+291 SARKMYAV

-367 YDFID
+367 YDFVE
-372 PSTKLYNREINSLLK
+372 PSAKLYNREVNGLIK
-387 GSKLTNCNNMTLI
+387 GSHLTRCDNLTLI
-400 MMRGEKRD
+400 MMRGEPRD
-408 IEVNGKII
+408 IQVDGKIV

-425 LQRKY
+425 LQR